1 MAFYKYCTCKMY
13 EKIIQNKSIRENQ
26 RKKQNLKKVD
36 LSNSTGCNRSN
47 GEVNQQKPPI
57 YFIIQ
62 DLCIKVIRSTD
73 LVLSAVFNL
82 KCITLLKAFL
92 MDWITNTIK

>member
-1 MAFYKYCTCKMY
+1 MNNLYFGFLGFLSVAFSKYCICKMY
-13 EKIIQNKSIRENQ
+13 EKIIQNKSMRENQ

-47 GEVNQQKPPI
+47 GEIKQKPPI

-62 DLCIKVIRSTD
+62 DLCINVIRSND
-73 LVLSAVFNL
+73 LVLTGFAIGS
-82 KCITLLKAFL
+82 I
-92 MDWITNTIK
+92 